1 MKIFP
6 LLLAAA
12 AVVLFFSVETASAQ
26 RTHGYAFAAPGVGGV
41 GVNEGLLHAGA
52 GGELAL
58 PMLLGIGA
66 ELGVL
71 GSFKN
76 IRDIDETNTLAS
88 LSFYRHF
95 PTPGPV
101 DPYTFG
107 GYSKLLR
114 GDAGNG
120 FNFGLGANLSPWGR
134 LGFKFEFRG
143 HVFSGAG
150 DSAQL
155 WQGRFAVIF

>member
-6 LLLAAA
+6 RLLAAA
-12 AVVLFFSVETASAQ
+12 AAVLFFSVETASAQ
-26 RTHGYAFAAPGVGGV
+26 RTHGYVFAAPGVGGI

-52 GGELAL
+52 GGELGL
-58 PMLLGIGA
+58 PMRLGVGA
-66 ELGVL
+66 EVGVV

-76 IRDIDETNTLAS
+76 IRNIDETNTLAS
-88 LSFYRHF
+88 LSIYRHF

-101 DPYTFG
+101 DPYAFG

-114 GDAGNG
+114 GETGNG

-134 LGFKFEFRG
+134 LGFKVEFRG
-143 HVFSGAG
+143 HVFSGAD
-150 DSAQL
+150 DSAQV
-155 WQGRFAVIF
+155 WQGRFALIF

>member
-1 MKIFP
+1 MKDFP
-6 LLLAAA
+6 RLLAAA
-12 AVVLFFSVETASAQ
+12 AVALFFFVGAAAAQ

-41 GVNEGLLHAGA
+41 GVNEGLLHYGA
-52 GGELAL
+52 GGELAV
-58 PMLLGIGA
+58 PGRLGLGA
-66 ELGVL
+66 ELGVI

-76 IRDIDETNTLAS
+76 LRDIDETNTLAS
-88 LSFYRHF
+88 LSLYRHF

-101 DPYTFG
+101 DPYVFG

-114 GDAGNG
+114 GDTGNG